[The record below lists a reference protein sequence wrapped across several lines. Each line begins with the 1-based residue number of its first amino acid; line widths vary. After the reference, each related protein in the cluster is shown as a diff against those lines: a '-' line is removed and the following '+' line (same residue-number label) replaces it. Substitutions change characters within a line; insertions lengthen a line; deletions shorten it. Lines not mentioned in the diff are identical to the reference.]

1 MSCIVSTARDL
12 DECQVENER
21 LEIVSLRPPSSS
33 ASYSK
38 VELLYLD
45 KIFCKNIRTMNI
57 VNKNMKIFYQKQKL
71 KKYLKVGIGI
81 LNVYLYMHL
90 GEYSGSR

>member
-1 MSCIVSTARDL
+1 MSCIVLTARDL

-21 LEIVSLRPPSSS
+21 LEIVSLRPPSSF

-57 VNKNMKIFYQKQKL
+57 VNKDIKISYQKQKL
-71 KKYLKVGIGI
+71 KKYLKVGI

>member
-21 LEIVSLRPPSSS
+21 LEIVSLCPPSSL
-33 ASYSK
+33 ASYFK

-57 VNKNMKIFYQKQKL
+57 VNKNIKIFHQKQKL
-71 KKYLKVGIGI
+71 KKYLMVGI
-81 LNVYLYMHL
+81 LNVHLNMHL
-90 GEYSGSR
+90 MEYSGSR